1 MGMSIDE
8 MEYLAIARKVQ
19 KVGRLMRMGRDADLK
34 SLGLTSNQ
42 SETLSFVSSTP
53 GCTINDIKNYL
64 GISHQ
69 AACALVDRMKSTGLL
84 DTKVSKNDGRAREV
98 VISDLGRR
106 TLAGVE
112 MLGINAGHRATD
124 GIDYDEVLDLSR
136 ILDRMLENLSKEK
149 NLRRT
154 YKAG

>member
-1 MGMSIDE
+1 MQMSIDE

-42 SETLSFVSSTP
+42 SETLNFVSSKP
-53 GCTINDIKNYL
+53 ECTINDIRTYL

-69 AACALVDRMKSTGLL
+69 AACALVDRMKATGLL
-84 DTKVSKNDGRAREV
+84 DTMVSENDGRARKV
-98 VISDLGRR
+98 VITDLGRK
-106 TLAGVE
+106 TLTGVE
-112 MLGINAGHRATD
+112 MLGIDAGHRATD
-124 GIDYDEVLDLSR
+124 GISCDEVLDLSR
-136 ILDRMLENLSKEK
+136 ILDRMLENLSREK